1 MGYDSIKKRVG
12 DYSKSKIENDEED
25 MILSRDEMQLDTVA
39 QSVFSLD
46 SDLQDK
52 INSVRKEYES
62 ERARIDGKKVELDA
76 ERENLSSSITSEMG
90 KLSEADSKLEKVGT
104 MKYGKAADTAK
115 KKCEEYISD
124 LQGLLG
130 LIEESGDVNKSA
142 DDTSGSRD
150 ASILTQLFGI
160 DDKNDTPLLNIS
172 TKSLNKMF
180 VKGMSQT
187 LSSSSH
193 DNVKSIYSKYA
204 EKLTVADVNHSGG
217 AFYRYGDGV
226 FMNEKQV
233 QNGDMIHKPYQ
244 TAFHEFGHNID
255 YLMGNGIP
263 ISETWNNGQLY
274 SAIQYDFDALKGNMT
289 DDELIENIKMDM
301 KINNYSI
308 MDMASVSDMLECLT
322 GKSYPLGVGHGA
334 SYWVNPT
341 RLPCKEFFAE
351 TLDGAAANENSYQMM
366 KKYFPS
372 AVSVVNDILN
382 GGM

>member
-46 SDLQDK
+46 SDLQEK

-76 ERENLSSSITSEMG
+76 EREDLSSSITSEMG

-124 LQGLLG
+124 LQGLLD
-130 LIEESGDVNKSA
+130 LIEESGDVNKPA

-172 TKSLNKMF
+172 AKSLNKMF

-187 LSSSSH
+187 LSSSYH

-204 EKLTVADVNHSGG
+204 EKLTVADANHSGG